1 MDMIEAKFV
10 LYSPRQNAFH
20 IENADEVPVNALE
33 AVKSYIATEDKA
45 NYEGADYMLIG
56 VCLLDK
62 VDEIIDSFKKAIDL

>member
-33 AVKSYIATEDKA
+33 TIKAYLKAEDKN
-45 NYEGADYMLIG
+45 NYNGADYMLIG

>member
-33 AVKSYIATEDKA
+33 VVKNYIATEDKA

-56 VCLLDK
+56 ICSEDRVEE
-62 VDEIIDSFKKAIDL
+62 VINAFKAAVGL